1 MYTEKDHTNYPAGK
15 PIVVKK
21 GSELNIAVNNSTS
34 VDTNI
39 HWHGLSLPNDQ
50 DGPHFLIDKD
60 GGEFD
65 YSFTPDYSGSY
76 WYHSHNRPVRDQV
89 DFGMFVPMII
99 LDETDEQYTVD
110 RIVMIDDWAVSRNTG
125 HMQVEGDVDTVTGL
139 SGSDI
144 EALNFTNGDLVK
156 LRIIQASTAKNTT
169 VNFPFDVLV
178 THTDGMALE
187 KPYMTREL
195 TLSPAERYDVI
206 ITNNEPKNAKYTIT
220 NERDSGFE
228 FPLNYAY
235 DKSLSTPEFT
245 QHTAVKELTFDVANN
260 AKPDIEV
267 RMDSSMKMGE
277 GHQ

>member
-110 RIVMIDDWAVSRNTG
+110 RIMMIDDWAVSRNTG
-125 HMQVEGDVDTVTGL
+125 HMQVEGDVDTVTEL

-169 VNFPFDVLV
+169 VNFPY
-178 THTDGMALE
+178 GWYGAREAL
-187 KPYMTREL
+187 
-195 TLSPAERYDVI
+195 YD
-206 ITNNEPKNAKYTIT
+206 A
-220 NERDSGFE
+220 
-228 FPLNYAY
+228 
-235 DKSLSTPEFT
+235 
-245 QHTAVKELTFDVANN
+245 
-260 AKPDIEV
+260 
-267 RMDSSMKMGE
+267 
-277 GHQ
+277 